1 MIKSAQRK
9 DWEME
14 ARSNQ
19 FLKAF
24 LEVAEQ
30 FGVFAGLNGAKATEV
45 IGKSLAQV
53 RATGGYDL
61 VILDGPVLP
70 WEADDRK
77 LLETVDGIV
86 AVLPL
91 SLDINEAM
99 EDIITSLGIAQRK
112 LAGVILNEL
121 NAPVQRGKQYA

>member
-30 FGVFAGLNGAKATEV
+30 FGVFAGLNGAKATEDNKSGYAQ
-45 IGKSLAQV
+45 GKPRKSAPSTRR
-53 RATGGYDL
+53 RAT
-61 VILDGPVLP
+61 
-70 WEADDRK
+70 
-77 LLETVDGIV
+77 
-86 AVLPL
+86 
-91 SLDINEAM
+91 
-99 EDIITSLGIAQRK
+99 TSDNL
-112 LAGVILNEL
+112 
-121 NAPVQRGKQYA
+121 